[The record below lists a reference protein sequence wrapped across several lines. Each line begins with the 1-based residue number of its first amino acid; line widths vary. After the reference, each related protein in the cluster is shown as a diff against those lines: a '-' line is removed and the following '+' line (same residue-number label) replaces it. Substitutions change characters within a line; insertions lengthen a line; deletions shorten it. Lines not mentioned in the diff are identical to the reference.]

1 LLRFL
6 NTAKQKQLLTDHLTS
21 ERASQLHSDH
31 TINHRKYVI
40 PNYSPLHCLHSLS
53 STFWNQ

>member
-6 NTAKQKQLLTDHLTS
+6 NTAKQKQLLIDHLTS
-21 ERASQLHSDH
+21 ESASQLHSDH
-31 TINHRKYVI
+31 TINHCKYVI
-40 PNYSPLHCLHSLS
+40 ANYSPLHCSHSPS